1 MRFGVL
7 GPLAVWTT
15 DGRTVRVPELKVR
28 ALLALLLVEQGRP
41 VSADRLIHELWGSK
55 LPGNP
60 TGVLQTKVW
69 QLRRAL
75 EDAEPG
81 GRDLVVSLA
90 PGYRLLAD
98 GDAMDSGR
106 FLRLAAGA
114 RSTGDP
120 RERAALLADALAGW
134 RGPAFADF
142 ADEEFARAARDRLE
156 EQRLT
161 ALEEQAEARLELG
174 EHALVADELGDLVAR
189 HPLRERLRTAH
200 VRALYLAGR
209 QGAAL
214 SSYAELREQLAENLG
229 VDPSPGLAALHRSI
243 LDQDPRLTAA
253 PSPTTSAVR
262 PATNIPAALTELIG
276 RSGAMDELRTLLAAN
291 RLVTLTGA
299 GGVGKTRLAL
309 AMASQV
315 VDRFPGGVRLAEFAV
330 LDPPR
335 EPPGRAGRAGA
346 SAPPA
351 GVHEVVGAVLG
362 LRDDSGPNP
371 GGGAPLSPV
380 DRLAHALGDE
390 PALLVLDN
398 CEHVIEDV
406 AELAERLLKAAPRL
420 RILATSQKP
429 LGITGEHLQEVPPLR
444 RPGPATD
451 LDPAAVRRFSAVRLF
466 EARATA
472 AAPRFVLD
480 RSNVE
485 AVVSICRRLDGIPL
499 ALEMAATRVR
509 SLGVAELEARLD
521 DRFPLLAAGSR
532 GAPER
537 QRTLRAVIDWSWGL
551 LDEQERTVLRRLAVH
566 SDGATLDAAETVC
579 GTEGPDRA
587 PVMDLLA
594 RLVDCSLVVMSEG
607 TDGPRYRLLESVA
620 AYCTERLRE
629 SGESD
634 GMRRR
639 HRAYCTELAERAD
652 PHLRGH
658 GQRQWLRRLDAE
670 TANMRAALDSAVQ
683 EGDADRALR
692 LVNALAWYWRLRG
705 RNHEAERSLALAL
718 STAEDAGPPVPEETG
733 ARALSV
739 ARATAWLGG
748 FRLTIHGSTDPRAAY
763 EAALRPYAAV
773 DDPAGRARSEW
784 FLASTLY
791 GIGDTAPSEELVAR
805 ALDGFRSLG
814 DSWGTAAALGSRTY
828 HAKLR
833 GDFGAVR
840 RDGERSLA
848 LFRDLGDQWGQL
860 QAMVPL
866 QTLAEAVGDYAY
878 AGRLYREGLRM
889 AEALGLW
896 REVAFQLSGLGRLA
910 LLTGDLPGARELHER
925 ARRLAAEQSDT
936 FGEQYAETGLGLGAR
951 RAGELDTAEAHLRQV
966 LELHRRVG
974 YEPGT
979 PPLIL
984 VELGFI
990 AELRGDAD
998 EALRLQREGLTVARA
1013 TGDPRSVAL
1022 ALEGLAGAELLR
1034 GRPGAA
1040 ARHLGAAAAARDAV
1054 GLPLPAGER
1063 HDVDRVSART
1073 ADLLGREAYEARFA
1087 EGGEPAEQLPGPD
1100 DVGTGPQR
1108 SLRSHAGGTVGTANA

>member
-7 GPLAVWTT
+7 GPLAVWTA

-41 VSADRLIHELWGSK
+41 VSADRLIDALWGSNP
-55 LPGNP
+55 PGNP

-81 GRDLVVSLA
+81 GRELVVSLA
-90 PGYRLLAD
+90 PGYLLRAD
-98 GDAMDSGR
+98 GDAVDSGR
-106 FLRLAAGA
+106 FHRLAAGA
-114 RSTGDP
+114 RAAGDP
-120 RERAALLADALAGW
+120 RERAALLADALAVW

-142 ADEEFARAARDRLE
+142 ADEEFARTARDRLD

-161 ALEEQAEARLELG
+161 ALEEQAEVRLELG
-174 EHALVADELGDLVAR
+174 EHALVADELGDLVAL
-189 HPLRERLRTAH
+189 HPLRERLRAAQ

-209 QGAAL
+209 QAAAL

-229 VDPSPGLAALHRSI
+229 VDPGPGLEALHRSI
-243 LDQDPRLTAA
+243 LGQDPQLTAA
-253 PSPTTSAVR
+253 PPPATSAVR

-276 RSGAMDELRTLLAAN
+276 RSGAMDQLRTLLAAN

-309 AMASQV
+309 AMASEV

-335 EPPGRAGRAGA
+335 GPAGRAAAGA
-346 SAPPA
+346 SPA

-362 LRDDSGPNP
+362 VRDDAGPNP
-371 GGGAPLSPV
+371 GGGAPLSAV

-398 CEHVIEDV
+398 CEHVVEDA

-420 RILATSQKP
+420 RILATSRKP

-444 RPGPATD
+444 HPGPAAD
-451 LDPAAVRRFSAVRLF
+451 LGPAAVRRFSAVRLF
-466 EARATA
+466 EARAAA

-480 RSNVE
+480 RSNAA

-521 DRFPLLAAGSR
+521 DRFPLLATGSR
-532 GAPER
+532 SAPER
-537 QRTLRAVIDWSWGL
+537 QRTLRSVIDWSWGL

-566 SDGATLDAAETVC
+566 SDGATLDAAEVVC
-579 GTEGPDRA
+579 GAGGPDRA
-587 PVMDLLA
+587 PVVDLLA
-594 RLVDCSLVVMSEG
+594 RLVDCSLVVMAEG

-629 SGESD
+629 NGESD
-634 GMRRR
+634 EVRRL
-639 HRAYCTELAERAD
+639 HRAYYTALAERAD

-658 GQRQWLRRLDAE
+658 GQRQWLRRMDAE
-670 TANMRAALDSAVQ
+670 TANLRAALDSAVQ
-683 EGDADRALR
+683 DGDADRALR
-692 LVNALAWYWRLRG
+692 LVNAVAWYWRLRG
-705 RNHEAERSLALAL
+705 RNQEAERSLALAL
-718 STAEDAGPPVPEETG
+718 SAADEAGLPVPEG
-733 ARALSV
+733 ADARALSV

-748 FRLTIHGSTDPRAAY
+748 FRLAVHGSTDPRAVY

-773 DDPAGRARSEW
+773 DDPAGRARSQW
-784 FLASTLY
+784 FLASHLY
-791 GIGDTAPSEELVAR
+791 GIGDVAPSTELVAR

-814 DSWGTAAALGSRTY
+814 DRWGTAAALGSRTY

-840 RDGERSLA
+840 RDAEQSLA

-878 AGRLYREGLRM
+878 AGRLYRDGLRM
-889 AEALGLW
+889 AEDLGLW
-896 REVAFQLSGLGRLA
+896 RDVAFQLSGLGRLA

-936 FGEQYAETGLGLGAR
+936 FGEQYAEIGLGLGAR
-951 RAGELDTAEAHLRQV
+951 RAGELDAAEAHLRHV
-966 LELHRRVG
+966 LELHRRMG
-974 YEPGT
+974 YEPET

-984 VELGFI
+984 AELGFI
-990 AELRGDAD
+990 AELRGDAG
-998 EALRLQREGLTVARA
+998 EALRLQRKGLTVARA
-1013 TGDPRSVAL
+1013 TGDPRAVAL

-1034 GRPGAA
+1034 DRPEAA
-1040 ARHLGAAAAARDAV
+1040 ARYLGAAAAARDTV
-1054 GLPLPAGER
+1054 GLPLPDGER
-1063 HDVDRVSART
+1063 HDIDRIAAR
-1073 ADLLGREAYEARFA
+1073 AVEVLGRAAYETLFA
-1087 EGGEPAEQLPGPD
+1087 GGGEPAEQLLGQ
-1100 DVGTGPQR
+1100 GERFLGQAEQ
-1108 SLRSHAGGTVGTANA
+1108 SLGQVEPFLT

>member
-7 GPLAVWTT
+7 GPLAVWTA

-28 ALLALLLVEQGRP
+28 ALLARLLVEPGRT
-41 VSADRLIHELWGSK
+41 VSADRLIDELWGAK
-55 LPGNP
+55 PPGNP
-60 TGVLQTKVW
+60 TAVLQTKVW

-81 GRDLVVSLA
+81 GRELVVSLA
-90 PGYRLLAD
+90 PGYLLRAD
-98 GDAMDSGR
+98 GDAVDSGR
-106 FLRLAAGA
+106 FHRLVAGA
-114 RSTGDP
+114 RSAGDP
-120 RERAALLADALAGW
+120 RERAALLADALAVW

-142 ADEEFARAARDRLE
+142 ADEEFARAARDRLD

-161 ALEEQAEARLELG
+161 ALEEQAEVRLESG

-200 VRALYLAGR
+200 IRALYLAGR

-253 PSPTTSAVR
+253 PPPTTSAVR
-262 PATNIPAALTELIG
+262 PPTNIPAALTELIG

-309 AMASQV
+309 ALASQV

-330 LDPPR
+330 LAPPR
-335 EPPGRAGRAGA
+335 KPAGPAGPTGPTGSVA
-346 SAPPA
+346 SPA

-362 LRDDSGPNP
+362 VRDDAGPNP

-398 CEHVIEDV
+398 CEHVIEEV

-444 RPGPATD
+444 HPGPAAD
-451 LDPAAVRRFSAVRLF
+451 LDPAAVRRFGAVRLF
-466 EARATA
+466 EARAAA

-480 RSNVE
+480 RSNVA

-521 DRFPLLAAGSR
+521 DRFPLLTTGSR

-537 QRTLRAVIDWSWGL
+537 QRTLRSVIDWSWGL

-566 SDGATLDAAETVC
+566 SDGATLDAAEAVC
-579 GTEGPDRA
+579 GAGGSDRA
-587 PVMDLLA
+587 PVLDLLA
-594 RLVDCSLVVMSEG
+594 RLVDCSLVVMAEG

-629 SGESD
+629 SGEFD
-634 GMRRR
+634 EVRRL

-670 TANMRAALDSAVQ
+670 TADMRAALDSAVQ
-683 EGDADRALR
+683 DADADRALR
-692 LVNALAWYWRLRG
+692 LVNALGWYWRLRG
-705 RNHEAERSLALAL
+705 RNQEAERSLSLAL
-718 STAEDAGPPVPEETG
+718 SVAAEDAGLPVAEEAA

-748 FRLTIHGSTDPRAAY
+748 FRLANHGSTDPRAAY

-773 DDPAGRARSEW
+773 DDPAGRARSQW
-784 FLASTLY
+784 FLASHLY
-791 GIGDTAPSEELVAR
+791 GVGELAPSEELVDR

-814 DSWGTAAALGSRTY
+814 DRWGTAAALGSRTY

-840 RDGERSLA
+840 RDGEQSLA

-866 QTLAEAVGDYAY
+866 QTRAEAVGDYAH
-878 AGRLYREGLRM
+878 AGRLYRDGLRM
-889 AEALGLW
+889 AEDLGLW
-896 REVAFQLSGLGRLA
+896 QEVAFQLSGLGRLA

-936 FGEQYAETGLGLGAR
+936 FGEQYAEIGLALGAR
-951 RAGELDTAEAHLRQV
+951 RAGELDAAEAHLHRV

-974 YEPGT
+974 YAPEA

-984 VELGFI
+984 VELGFV
-990 AELRGDAD
+990 AELRGDAR
-998 EALRLQREGLTVARA
+998 EALRLQQEGLTAARA
-1013 TGDPRSVAL
+1013 GGDPRAVAL
-1022 ALEGLAGAELLR
+1022 ALEGLAGAELLN
-1034 GRPGAA
+1034 GRPEAA
-1040 ARHLGAAAAARDAV
+1040 ARRLGAAAAVRNAV
-1054 GLPLPAGER
+1054 GLPLPEGER
-1063 HDVDRVSART
+1063 HDVDRISARIV
-1073 ADLLGREAYEARFA
+1073 DVLGRAAYEARFA
-1087 EGGEPAEQLPGPD
+1087 GGGEPAEQLLGPD
-1100 DVGTGPQR
+1100 VRPGQR
-1108 SLRSHAGGTVGTANA
+1108 

>member
-55 LPGNP
+55 LPSNP

-81 GRDLVVSLA
+81 GRELVVSLA
-90 PGYRLLAD
+90 PGYRLRTD
-98 GDAMDSGR
+98 GDAVDSGR
-106 FLRLAAGA
+106 FHRLAAGA

-120 RERAALLADALAGW
+120 RERAALLADALAVW

-142 ADEEFARAARDRLE
+142 ADEEFARAARDRLD

-161 ALEEQAEARLELG
+161 ALEEQAEARMELG
-174 EHALVADELGDLVAR
+174 EHALVADELGDLVAQ

-276 RSGAMDELRTLLAAN
+276 RSGAMDELRSLLAAN

-335 EPPGRAGRAGA
+335 GPTGRAGA
-346 SAPPA
+346 AASPA

-429 LGITGEHLQEVPPLR
+429 LGITGEHLQEVPPLQ
-444 RPGPATD
+444 RPGPGAD
-451 LDPAAVRRFSAVRLF
+451 LGPAAVRRFSAVRLF
-466 EARATA
+466 EARAVA

-566 SDGATLDAAETVC
+566 SDGATLDAAEAVC
-579 GTEGPDRA
+579 GTEGSDRA

-620 AYCTERLRE
+620 AYCTERLRG
-629 SGESD
+629 SGEFD

-639 HRAYCTELAERAD
+639 HRAYYTELAERAD

-670 TANMRAALDSAVQ
+670 SANIRAALDSAVQ
-683 EGDADRALR
+683 ERDADRALR

-705 RNHEAERSLALAL
+705 RNHEAERSLSLAL
-718 STAEDAGPPVPEETG
+718 SVVDDAVLPAPEETD

-739 ARATAWLGG
+739 ARAAAWLGG
-748 FRLTIHGSTDPRAAY
+748 FRLTIHGSTDPRPAY

-773 DDPAGRARSEW
+773 DDPAGRARSQW

-791 GIGDTAPSEELVAR
+791 GIGDMAPSEELVAR

-840 RDGERSLA
+840 RDGEQSLA

-889 AEALGLW
+889 AEALDLW

-936 FGEQYAETGLGLGAR
+936 FGEQYAEIGLGLGAR
-951 RAGELDTAEAHLRQV
+951 RAGELDAAEAHLRQV

-974 YEPGT
+974 YEPET

-984 VELGFI
+984 VELGFV

-998 EALRLQREGLTVARA
+998 EALRLQREGLAVARA
-1013 TGDPRSVAL
+1013 TGDPRAVAL
-1022 ALEGLAGAELLR
+1022 ALEGLAGTELLR
-1034 GRPGAA
+1034 DRPAAA
-1040 ARHLGAAAAARDAV
+1040 ARHLGAAAAARDGV

-1063 HDVDRVSART
+1063 YDVDRISART
-1073 ADLLGREAYEARFA
+1073 VGLLGREAYEARFA
-1087 EGGEPAEQLPGPD
+1087 EGGESAEQLLGPD
-1100 DVGTGPQR
+1100 VRTGPRR
-1108 SLRSHAGGTVGTANA
+1108 SLPFHVGGTVGTTNG